1 MPKETY
7 RHTGA
12 KEAAISHHHTYYV
25 TSSYILCH
33 IIIHTMSHHHTYYTG
48 ARRRQPAASA
58 PRARMQRGMCCA
70 AWRLFAPKRDA
81 HASSTRIRRGKARRE
96 GGATHMHACTHARTR
111 ARTHTHILSMSP
123 SYSHR
128 EIHTYIYITYILG
141 YILTYSYLYYT
152 YSTCLVNTVW
162 RPIARTWR
170 PALGFSVSSFG
181 AGGWCFLPGDG
192 ASSCGVSAPERGV
205 VMGVSR
211 SPV

>member
-12 KEAAISHHHTYYV
+12 KEAARRISP
-25 TSSYILCH
+25 S
-33 IIIHTMSHHHTYYTG
+33 
-48 ARRRQPAASA
+48 R
-58 PRARMQRGMCCA
+58 
-70 AWRLFAPKRDA
+70 A
-81 HASSTRIRRGKARRE
+81 HAARNTLRSVAPLRAKARRTRIEHAHQE
-96 GGATHMHACTHARTR
+96 GQGTARGRSNTHACMHARTHAR
-111 ARTHTHILSMSP
+111 AHTHILSMSP

-128 EIHTYIYITYILG
+128 EIHTYIYITYILA
-141 YILTYSYLYYT
+141 YILTYSDLYYT

>member
-1 MPKETY
+1 VSKETYNRPKETY
-7 RHTGA
+7 NRPKETYNRPKETYNRPKETYSYA
-12 KEAAISHHHTYYV
+12 KRDLQTHRRE
-25 TSSYILCH
+25 
-33 IIIHTMSHHHTYYTG
+33 
-48 ARRRQPAASA
+48 RRQPAASA
-58 PRARMQRGMCCA
+58 PRARMQQGIRCA
-70 AWRLFAPKRDA
+70 VWRLFAPKRDA

-111 ARTHTHILSMSP
+111 ARTHTHLTSMSP

-128 EIHTYIYITYILG
+128 EIHTYIYITYILA
-141 YILTYSYLYYT
+141 YILTYSDLYYT